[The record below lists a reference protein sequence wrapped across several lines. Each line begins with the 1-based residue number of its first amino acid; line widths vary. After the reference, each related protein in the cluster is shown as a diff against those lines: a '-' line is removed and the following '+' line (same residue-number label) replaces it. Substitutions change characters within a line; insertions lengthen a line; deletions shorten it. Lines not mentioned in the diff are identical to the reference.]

1 MLKPMTKTAIDQDLT
16 VGDRG
21 WGKLQP
27 AQCGVHALQ
36 RLIAHPLLDPC
47 LTVDICIHGMLV
59 GNEEPGQS
67 VTVCSP
73 DFVENHPW
81 SQHSL
86 GLFYFGGFFFF
97 PHMQGSKTS
106 VFIKDILFFRLEKIT
121 KKKRTN
127 KSLQRKKRPTM
138 YSPWV
143 AILNWFRVLSTA
155 GSLRA
160 GSLPPTQA
168 VHHSLHTQPIHGLI
182 LHQLCFIYRSI
193 CRVLSSLWNPSAG
206 CSILYYFDALI
217 FLLS

>member
-1 MLKPMTKTAIDQDLT
+1 MRSQVRVLLFVLLTLWKTI
-16 VGDRG
+16 
-21 WGKLQP
+21 
-27 AQCGVHALQ
+27 
-36 RLIAHPLLDPC
+36 
-47 LTVDICIHGMLV
+47 
-59 GNEEPGQS
+59 
-67 VTVCSP
+67 
-73 DFVENHPW
+73 
-81 SQHSL
+81 L
-86 GLFYFGGFFFF
+86 GLSILWVYSILEDFFFF